1 VLRLEI
7 DGKWEPEDFIEVL
20 KGVESLYYKVALRRH
35 FPFDYPHYWFER
47 PDFALSFEQHLDFS
61 NDWLLSR
68 ARTIARPYTRLT
80 VSRIEYASP
89 GGVDLAGL
97 GEACKAV
104 EGIVDRLIKFFT
116 ERELR
121 RERDKQARIET
132 TKKEVE
138 LEQEEES
145 LRGLKIENARAI
157 LKLRREYPE
166 MPDEI
171 LTALIVHDQDKLV
184 PRIAERKITA
194 VTTIDGK
201 SPEDDEAG

>member
-1 VLRLEI
+1 MLRLEI
-7 DGKWEPEDFIEVL
+7 VGKWEPEDFIEVL
-20 KGVESLYYKVALRRH
+20 KGIESLYYKVALRRH

-47 PDFALSFEQHLDFS
+47 PDFVPSFEQHLDFS

-68 ARTIARPYTRLT
+68 ARTISRPHTRLT

-89 GGVDLAGL
+89 GSLDLAGL

-121 RERDKQARIET
+121 HERDKQARIET
-132 TKKEVE
+132 AMKEVE

-145 LRGLKIENARAI
+145 LRGLKIENARA
-157 LKLRREYPE
+157 LLDLRRDYPE
-166 MPDEI
+166 MPDDI
-171 LTALIVHDQDKLV
+171 LMALIVHDQDRLV

-194 VTTIDGK
+194 VKTIDGQP
-201 SPEDDEAG
+201 PEDDKAE